1 MNYLGDGS
9 LLKTIF
15 NGVSSLK
22 YKLRNRSPNLRS
34 LFMKNIFID
43 EQLSLI
49 LRDLVSKYY
58 IEGNNIQ
65 GTVISVYN
73 IRDCIEIII
82 KRNNEKLYYIVNE
95 PMIDSDSI
103 EVIEVLYR
111 ENVYSKCKSME
122 CISRVL
128 ESKDIGLVNKF
139 FKNPMAI
146 MYHYSKLESG
156 YGPLYPLVIDEKIE
170 EIGCNQDDKK
180 VFIIHREYMWYGW
193 METNIVLD
201 KEIIDN
207 LVLALARKTGQH
219 ISLAHPIAEGLTK
232 EGIRVALTYS
242 NEVSRKGSSFVL
254 RKKQGTPWTIT
265 RLIDQGVLSPQIA
278 TYLWLI
284 LELRGSIMIVGSMS
298 TGKTTLLQALL
309 TLIPPTKRVITI
321 EDTPEITATTGLWDP
336 LVIRPN
342 PNTQLYIDEYKLL
355 KFALRRR
362 ADYIIVGEVRGREAR
377 LLIQASRLGHGVL
390 ATMHA
395 DDAQA
400 AIERLSSPPISI
412 PRNLLDSIW
421 TIVVMDPGGS
431 SGFRRV
437 KDVYEIV
444 HGARSLRKIAW
455 FKNGSFE
462 PNSIEALINNS
473 IRLPSSLDQE
483 TAIDELS
490 NRTIFLSQLVSN
502 GVFDINDLS
511 NELHRFYSVTLEE
524 ISEAIMNADRGH

>member
-1 MNYLGDGS
+1 LP
-9 LLKTIF
+9 KTIF
-15 NGVSSLK
+15 NGISNLL
-22 YKLRNRSPNLRS
+22 YKLRNKSFDLRS
-34 LFMKNIFID
+34 LFTKNIFID
-43 EQLSLI
+43 EQLSLVI
-49 LRDLVSKYY
+49 RDLISKYC
-58 IEGNNIQ
+58 IGESNIP
-65 GTVISVYN
+65 GTVISIYN
-73 IRDCIEIII
+73 IRDCLEIII
-82 KRNNEKLYYIVNE
+82 KRNNEKLYYVVNE
-95 PMIDSDSI
+95 PIIDSNSI
-103 EVIEVLYR
+103 EVIEVLYK
-111 ENVYSKCKSME
+111 ENVYSKCKSIE

-128 ESKDIGLVNKF
+128 ESKDIELVNKF

-170 EIGCNQDDKK
+170 EISCNQDDKK

-201 KEIIDN
+201 KEVIDN
-207 LVLALARKTGQH
+207 LVLALARKTGKH
-219 ISLAHPIAEGLTK
+219 LSLAHPIAEGLTK

-265 RLIDQGVLSPQIA
+265 RLIDQGVLTPQIA
-278 TYLWLI
+278 AYLWLV
-284 LELRGSIMIVGSMS
+284 LELRGSILIVGSMG

-342 PNTQLYIDEYKLL
+342 PNTNLYIDEYKLL

-362 ADYIIVGEVRGREAR
+362 ADYIVVGEVRGREAR

-421 TIVVMDPGGS
+421 TIVIMDPSGS
-431 SGFRRV
+431 RGFRRV
-437 KDVYEIV
+437 KEIYEIV
-444 HGARSLRKIAW
+444 HGVRSLRKIAC

-462 PNSIEALINNS
+462 PESIEALVSNS
-473 IRLPSSLDQE
+473 IRLSSSLDQE

-502 GVFDINDLS
+502 GVFNINDLS
-511 NELHRFYSVTLEE
+511 NELHRFYSITLEE
-524 ISEAIMNADRGH
+524 ISEAIMNANERH

>member
-1 MNYLGDGS
+1 M
-9 LLKTIF
+9 LKTILNSVSILRSRIKNRSLGF
-15 NGVSSLK
+15 SSLFIK
-22 YKLRNRSPNLRS
+22 D
-34 LFMKNIFID
+34 IFID
-43 EQLSLI
+43 EYVSTI
-49 LRDLVSKYY
+49 LRDLIRKYY
-58 IEGNNIQ
+58 VGGGSIQ
-65 GTVISVYN
+65 GATISVYS
-73 IRDCIEIII
+73 IRDCIEVVI
-82 KRNNEKLYYIVNE
+82 KRSNERLYYIINE
-95 PMIDSDSI
+95 PVIDSDSI

-111 ENVYSKCKSME
+111 ENVSSKCRSIG
-122 CISRVL
+122 CISKVL
-128 ESKDIGLVNKF
+128 ESRNLELVNKF
-139 FKNPMAI
+139 FKNPVTI

-156 YGPLYPLVIDEKIE
+156 YGPLYPLIIDEKIE
-170 EIGCNQDDKK
+170 EISCSENDKK
-180 VFIIHREYMWYGW
+180 VFIIHRDYIWYGW

-207 LVLALARKTGQH
+207 LVLALARKIGQH

-254 RKKQGTPWTIT
+254 RKKPGTPWTIT

-278 TYLWLI
+278 AYLWLV
-284 LELRGSIMIVGSMS
+284 LELRGSIMIVGGMS

-362 ADYIIVGEVRGREAR
+362 ADYVVVGEVRGKEAR
-377 LLIQASRLGHGVL
+377 LLVQASRLGHGVL

-395 DDAQA
+395 DSAQA

-431 SGFRRV
+431 SGFRRI
-437 KDVYEIV
+437 KDVYEI
-444 HGARSLRKIAW
+444 ARETRSLRRITW
-455 FKNGSFE
+455 YENGSFE
-462 PNSIEALINNS
+462 PSSVEALVDNS
-473 IRLPSSLDQE
+473 VRLSLALDRE
-483 TAIDELS
+483 IAIDEIS
-490 NRTIFLSQLVSN
+490 NRTVFLSQLVSN
-502 GVFDINDLS
+502 GIFDINSLS
-511 NELHRFYSVTLEE
+511 NELHRFYSIALEE
-524 ISEAIMNADRGH
+524 VPEAIIDVDNKH